1 MGLIFSNIPEL
12 EGTSTETVLSN
23 LSSLECELRGVFE
36 RRTAHLCELAHAIV
50 SDGGDIDLI
59 KNIIVSVRSDGG
71 IQDEDICPE
80 NINEMTAIFSKISL
94 LERLEIFKQV
104 FERIPAEKYAF
115 FDNSDYLSPD
125 SRGRISYIQNSY
137 NDAVFEHFAMILHDV
152 KASYYDTVAVVCE
165 SVVGDKCQFCILPVE
180 TMKDGKLI
188 SFYDVIIKNELKIN
202 AEYQL
207 EDISQNGYTRYAL
220 LSKSVMLPPNQN
232 MHKENTKHL
241 EVIYGDTDN
250 ISLDEFLMAADY
262 FGLKSEVVDT
272 FKIECLGNKKHF
284 CVEFV
289 ASDADEKMFM
299 TYLAVDCPDHVLLG
313 LYQRSKSK

>member
-12 EGTSTETVLSN
+12 EGTNTEIVLSN
-23 LSSLECELRGVFE
+23 LSSLESQLRSVFE
-36 RRTAHLCELAHAIV
+36 RRIAHLCELAHAIIN
-50 SDGGDIDLI
+50 DGGDIDLI
-59 KNIIVSVRSDGG
+59 KNIIVSVRADGG
-71 IQDEDICPE
+71 IQNEDVCSE
-80 NINEMTAIFSKISL
+80 NINEMTALFSKISL
-94 LERLEIFKQV
+94 IERLEIFKQV
-104 FERIPAEKYAF
+104 FELISAEKYTF

-125 SRGRISYIQNSY
+125 SMGRISYIQNSY
-137 NDAVFEHFAMILHDV
+137 NDAVFEHFATVLHDV
-152 KASYYDTVAVVCE
+152 KASYYDTVTDVCE
-165 SVVGDKCQFCILPVE
+165 SVVSDKCQFCILPVE
-180 TMKDGKLI
+180 TLKDGKLI
-188 SFYDVIIKNELKIN
+188 SFYDVIIKNGLKIN

-220 LSKSVMLPPNQN
+220 LSKSIMLPPNQN

-250 ISLDEFLMAADY
+250 ISLDEFLIAADY
-262 FGLKSEVVDT
+262 FGLKSEAVDT

-299 TYLAVDCPDHVLLG
+299 TYLAVDCPDHLLLG
-313 LYQRSKSK
+313 LYQRSEG

>member
-12 EGTSTETVLSN
+12 EGTNTEIVLSN
-23 LSSLECELRGVFE
+23 LSSLESQLRSVFE
-36 RRTAHLCELAHAIV
+36 RRIAHLCELAHAIIN
-50 SDGGDIDLI
+50 DGGDIDLI
-59 KNIIVSVRSDGG
+59 KNIIVSVRADGG
-71 IQDEDICPE
+71 IQNEDVCSE
-80 NINEMTAIFSKISL
+80 NINEMTALFSKISL
-94 LERLEIFKQV
+94 IERLEIFKQV
-104 FERIPAEKYAF
+104 FELISAEKYTF

-125 SRGRISYIQNSY
+125 SMGRISYIQNSY
-137 NDAVFEHFAMILHDV
+137 NDAVFEHFATVLHDV
-152 KASYYDTVAVVCE
+152 KASYYDTVTDVCE
-165 SVVGDKCQFCILPVE
+165 SVVSDKCQFCILPVE
-180 TMKDGKLI
+180 TLKDGKLI
-188 SFYDVIIKNELKIN
+188 SFYDVIIKNGLKIN

-220 LSKSVMLPPNQN
+220 LSKSIMITPNQN

-250 ISLDEFLMAADY
+250 ISLDEFLIAADY
-262 FGLKSEVVDT
+262 FGLKSEAVDT

-299 TYLAVDCPDHVLLG
+299 TYLAVDCPDHILLG
-313 LYQRSKSK
+313 LYQRSEG

>member
-12 EGTSTETVLSN
+12 EGTNTEIVLSN
-23 LSSLECELRGVFE
+23 LSSLESQLRSVFE
-36 RRTAHLCELAHAIV
+36 RRIAHLCELAHAIIN
-50 SDGGDIDLI
+50 DGGDIDLI
-59 KNIIVSVRSDGG
+59 KNIIVSVRADGG
-71 IQDEDICPE
+71 IQNEDVCSE
-80 NINEMTAIFSKISL
+80 NINEMTALFSKISL
-94 LERLEIFKQV
+94 IERLEIFKQV
-104 FERIPAEKYAF
+104 FELISAEKYTF

-125 SRGRISYIQNSY
+125 SMGRISYIQNSY
-137 NDAVFEHFAMILHDV
+137 NDAVFEHFATVLHDV
-152 KASYYDTVAVVCE
+152 KASYSDSVTDVCE
-165 SVVGDKCQFCILPVE
+165 SVVSDIWLFCILPGE
-180 TMKDGKLI
+180 TLKDGKLI
-188 SFYDVIIKNELKIN
+188 SFYDVIIKNGLKIN

-220 LSKSVMLPPNQN
+220 LSKSIMLPPNQN

-250 ISLDEFLMAADY
+250 ISLDEFLIAADY
-262 FGLKSEVVDT
+262 FGLKSEAVDT

-299 TYLAVDCPDHVLLG
+299 TYLAVDCPDHLLLG
-313 LYQRSKSK
+313 LYQRSEG

>member
-12 EGTSTETVLSN
+12 EGTNTEIVLSN
-23 LSSLECELRGVFE
+23 LSSLESQLRSVFE
-36 RRTAHLCELAHAIV
+36 RRIAHLCELAHAIIN
-50 SDGGDIDLI
+50 DGGDIDLI
-59 KNIIVSVRSDGG
+59 KNIIVSVRADGG
-71 IQDEDICPE
+71 IQNEDVCSE
-80 NINEMTAIFSKISL
+80 NINEMTALFSKISL
-94 LERLEIFKQV
+94 IERLEIFKQV
-104 FERIPAEKYAF
+104 FELISAEKYTF

-125 SRGRISYIQNSY
+125 SMGRISYIQNSY
-137 NDAVFEHFAMILHDV
+137 NDAVFEHFATVLHDV
-152 KASYYDTVAVVCE
+152 KASYYDTVTDVCE
-165 SVVGDKCQFCILPVE
+165 SVVSDKCQFCILPVE
-180 TMKDGKLI
+180 TLKDGKLI
-188 SFYDVIIKNELKIN
+188 SFYDVIIKNGLKIN

-220 LSKSVMLPPNQN
+220 LSKSIMLPPNQN

-250 ISLDEFLMAADY
+250 ISLDEFLIAADY
-262 FGLKSEVVDT
+262 FGLKSEAVDT

-299 TYLAVDCPDHVLLG
+299 TYLAVDCPDHILLG
-313 LYQRSKSK
+313 LYQRSEG